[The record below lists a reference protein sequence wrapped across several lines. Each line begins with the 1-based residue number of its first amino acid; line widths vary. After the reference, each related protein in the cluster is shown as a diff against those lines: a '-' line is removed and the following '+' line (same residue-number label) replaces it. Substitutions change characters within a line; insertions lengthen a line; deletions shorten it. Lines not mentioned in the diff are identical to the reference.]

1 MYYSLTLAALLVL
14 IYLARPILRR
24 RLRYLRNRTPGPV
37 LERPFSAQFS
47 GQFSGQ
53 LSGLPGGGPSNSGFE
68 RSTPQIR
75 PMPRMR

>member
-47 GQFSGQ
+47 GQ
-53 LSGLPGGGPSNSGFE
+53 LSGLPGGGPSYSGFE
-68 RSTPQIR
+68 RSAPQIR

>member
-47 GQFSGQ
+47 G
-53 LSGLPGGGPSNSGFE
+53 LPGGGPSHSGFE
-68 RSTPQIR
+68 RSEPQIR